1 MRRSIRALALLTML
15 ACLGSATLVHAQRR
29 RSRDHDAPEAPP
41 EEPPEAALVD
51 VEELLRGEGRGMT
64 AEEAARAAVRTS
76 PSIDSARAQLEQA
89 QAGAN
94 RAIVAFFPRLEA
106 QGRYT
111 RLSPITQP
119 SLFTVGGITPD
130 QEAAARALIGTVS
143 DPAARTLF
151 TADLDA
157 QIAQSQQF
165 SSFTFPVLLDNWSFG
180 ASLTIPVTDI
190 FLQVWPGYE
199 AAEGAARAQ
208 RHQVRARSAEVA
220 QQAREAFYAYARA
233 RGAVA
238 VAEAA
243 VAAAELQGEMIDS
256 MVRAGAVA
264 QVDGV
269 RARAQI
275 AGTRVMAMRANA
287 GMRIA
292 ETALR
297 TIMHLEGDEPIS
309 IAEDLLEPL
318 PPIDGEL
325 ESLVRSAIAQRA
337 EMLAIRQAIQARGRQ
352 IDAAEGS
359 RWPHLLIAGNFT
371 YANPNQRIFP
381 LTQEFRDT
389 WDISVILAWSPNDL
403 FTGEFQAAEARAQ
416 RSQAES
422 DLRALED
429 GIRIQ
434 VTMAYETLRAAR
446 TAIEAARI
454 GVEAADETLRV
465 RQEQYRA
472 GATIVT
478 ELVLAVTDRARAQL
492 ELIAAALDARIAH
505 TQLQRAIG
513 ADTPYEQE
521 P

>member
-1 MRRSIRALALLTML
+1 MRRSIRALALLIVL
-15 ACLGSATLVHAQRR
+15 ACVGSAALADAQRR
-29 RSRDHDAPEAPP
+29 RSRDRDAAP

-51 VEELLRGEGRGMT
+51 VEALLRGEGRGIT

-76 PSIDSARAQLEQA
+76 PSIDSARAQFEQA

-119 SLFTVGGITPD
+119 SLFSTGGITPE
-130 QEAAARALIGTVS
+130 QEAAARALIGMVS

-151 TADLDA
+151 NADLDG
-157 QIAQSQQF
+157 QIAQAQQF
-165 SSFTFPVLLDNWSFG
+165 SNFTFPVLLDNWSFG

-238 VAEAA
+238 VAESA

-275 AGTRVMAMRANA
+275 AGTRVAAMRANA

-292 ETALR
+292 EMALR
-297 TIMHLEGDEPIS
+297 TLMHLDGDEPIS

-325 ESLVRSAIAQRA
+325 ESLVQSALERRA
-337 EMLAIRQAIQARGRQ
+337 EMLAIREAIRARGRQ

-359 RWPHLLIAGNFT
+359 RWPHLLISGNFA

-422 DLRALED
+422 DLRTLED
-429 GIRIQ
+429 GVRIQ

-446 TAIEAARI
+446 TAIDAARI
-454 GVEAADETLRV
+454 GVEAADEALRV

-492 ELIAAALDARIAH
+492 ELIAAALDARIAYA
-505 TQLQRAIG
+505 QLQRAIG